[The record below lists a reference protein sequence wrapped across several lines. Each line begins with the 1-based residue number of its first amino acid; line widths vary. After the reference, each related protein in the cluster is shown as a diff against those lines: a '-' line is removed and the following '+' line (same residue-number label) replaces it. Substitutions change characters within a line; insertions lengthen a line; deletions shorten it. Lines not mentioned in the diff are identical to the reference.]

1 MMIKIKTLL
10 LYINIILMFILQING
25 LETSTQVYMD
35 FNHEQ
40 LYSFFQD
47 LEQIQRQLDSL
58 KDNTSD
64 V

>member
-10 LYINIILMFILQING
+10 LYINIILMFILQINR

>member
-1 MMIKIKTLL
+1 
-10 LYINIILMFILQING
+10 
-25 LETSTQVYMD
+25 MD

-64 V
+64 VW